1 MKIKLTL
8 FKNDLKQIMRDP
20 IMAIL
25 MFAPMLMIV
34 IIKLLETFL
43 YPYLESQLD
52 FDMMPYSVYVLSFVL
67 LMNSG
72 TLGIVIGF
80 LMLDERDGNISQL
93 LEITPLG
100 RSGYLFNRLSM
111 ACLLSA
117 MYGLI
122 SLFVFADSILP
133 HFSYFFVPFLSAIY
147 TAIIGLLIFL
157 GADDKVK
164 GLTFAK
170 GLNALAIFAF
180 ADLFAIQWFTSVSW
194 FFPSYWISMI
204 LKSPNS
210 FTVGGLALVVH
221 VVWLGFLV
229 FRYSR
234 REG

>member
-1 MKIKLTL
+1 MRPLTL
-8 FKNDLKQIMRDP
+8 FKNDIKQIMRDP
-20 IMAIL
+20 IMALL
-25 MFAPMLMIV
+25 MFAPLMLIV
-34 IIKLLETFL
+34 VFKLIEIFL
-43 YPYLESQLD
+43 YPYLQAQFD
-52 FDMMPYSVYVLSFVL
+52 FDMMPYSVYVLSFIL

-80 LMLDERDGNISQL
+80 MMLDERDGNISQL

-100 RSGYLFNRLSM
+100 RSGYLINRLSF
-111 ACLLSA
+111 ACILSALYGLLSLA
-117 MYGLI
+117 VFTNIDLSMGLFI
-122 SLFVFADSILP
+122 LASL
-133 HFSYFFVPFLSAIY
+133 LSAIY
-147 TAIIGLLIFL
+147 TAIIGLLIFS
-157 GADDKVK
+157 AAEDKVK

-180 ADLFAIQWFTSVSW
+180 ADLFAIQWFTIVSW

>member
-1 MKIKLTL
+1 MRPLTL
-8 FKNDLKQIMRDP
+8 FKNDIKQIMRDP
-20 IMAIL
+20 IMALL
-25 MFAPMLMIV
+25 MFAPLMLIV
-34 IIKLLETFL
+34 VFKLIEIFL
-43 YPYLESQLD
+43 YPYLQAQFD
-52 FDMMPYSVYVLSFVL
+52 FDMMPYSVYVLSFIL

-80 LMLDERDGNISQL
+80 MMLDERDGNISQL

-100 RSGYLFNRLSM
+100 RSGYLINRLSF
-111 ACLLSA
+111 ACILSALYGLLSLA
-117 MYGLI
+117 VFTNIDLSMGLFI
-122 SLFVFADSILP
+122 LASL
-133 HFSYFFVPFLSAIY
+133 LSAIY
-147 TAIIGLLIFL
+147 TAIIGLLIFS
-157 GADDKVK
+157 AAEDKVK

-180 ADLFAIQWFTSVSW
+180 ADLFALQWFTFVSW